1 MKVEQ
6 VYEIVN
12 QATTEFLGSEA
23 MSGTAGDLSKVVDV
37 GKTIIDEAN
46 DIDNYVRKLIDHIGK
61 VVYVNRPYR
70 GRAPS
75 VLVEGW
81 EYGSILEKI
90 DAGIP
95 EAEAN
100 NAWQLTNGT
109 TYNQDVF
116 TAPED
121 VRVKMWNKRVTFD
134 IPMSFAYEQVKSA
147 FSNVAQLN
155 GFFSM
160 IAQKIDTS
168 LTIKRDALIMYTLD
182 NFIAGTLYAEY
193 KTGKYGDS
201 SGTRAINL
209 LYEYNQRFGETL
221 TADKCLTDLNFLKY
235 AAYRMKLV
243 SNHLTNALTMYNIGG
258 RVRHT
263 PHDKQKVVLLDRF
276 SEAANV
282 YLQSDTFHN
291 EFTKFPLADTVSF
304 WQAPG
309 TSFAEEDVE
318 AINVKTVDPT
328 TDVTSSSP
336 TTVTVKAGGILGVIF
351 DRDAVAV
358 SNPER
363 KVTQHYNARADF
375 INSWY
380 KEFAGY
386 LNDFDENG
394 VVFFVADPSS
404 VGP

>member
-6 VYEIVN
+6 VYQIVN
-12 QATTEFLGSEA
+12 NATSEMLGSEA
-23 MSGTAGDLSKVVDV
+23 MSGTAADLSKVVDL
-37 GKTIIDEAN
+37 GKTIIDAGN
-46 DIDNYVRKLIDHIGK
+46 DVDNFVRKLIDHVGK
-61 VVYVNRPYR
+61 VVTVNRPYR
-70 GRAPS
+70 GRAPG
-75 VLVEGW
+75 VMMDGW

-95 EAEAN
+95 EAETN
-100 NAWQLTNGT
+100 DMWSLTNGT

-116 TAPED
+116 TAPSD

-134 IPMSFAYEQVKSA
+134 IPMSFTYEQVKSA
-147 FSNVAQLN
+147 FSSVGQLN

-201 SGTRAINL
+201 SGVRAINL
-209 LYEYNQRFGETL
+209 LYEYNKRFTKTL
-221 TADKCLTDLNFLKY
+221 KAATCLTDLDFLKY

-243 SNHLTNALTMYNIGG
+243 SNHLANALTIYNVGG

-263 PHDKQKVVLLDRF
+263 PQDRQKIVLLDRF

-291 EFTKFPLADTVSF
+291 EFTKFPTADTVSY

-309 TSFAEEDVE
+309 TSFSESDVME
-318 AINVKTVDPT
+318 INVKTVDPT
-328 TDVTSSSP
+328 TDVTSSTP
-336 TTVTVKAGGILGVIF
+336 TTVTVNAGGILGCIF
-351 DRDAVAV
+351 DREALGVT
-358 SNPER
+358 NPER
-363 KVTQHYNARADF
+363 KVTQHYNGKGDF

-386 LNDFDENG
+386 FNDFDENG
-394 VVFFVADPSS
+394 VVFFVADATA
-404 VGP
+404 GG